1 VSGSG
6 FNFWLV
12 VAGMVFV
19 TFGSRLLGLVITA
32 PLPPFWLRF
41 MRFVPIA
48 VFAAL
53 VTPNISGASGE
64 GILRLF
70 AAAICGLLAW
80 RTKQL
85 WIGLFAGMVAFWF
98 LRSIF

>member
-1 VSGSG
+1 MNGV
-6 FNFWLV
+6 NFWLV
-12 VAGMVFV
+12 VAGMVVV
-19 TFGSRLLGLVITA
+19 TFGSRLLGLFITA

-53 VTPNISGASGE
+53 VTPNIAGGSGE
-64 GILRLF
+64 GTLRLI
-70 AAAICGLLAW
+70 AAGLCGALAW

-85 WIGLFAGMVAFWF
+85 WIGLFAGMTAFWL
-98 LRSIF
+98 LRTFF